1 MDFKK
6 LFTISLKDVR
16 ITFGDRN
23 LLLIMILAPLALTM
37 IIGAAFS
44 RFTGNTNDLPVEKP
58 NIGVV
63 NEDAGT
69 TIFLNNLN
77 YGDIITNILV
87 PADGKPSSV
96 PLNSQ
101 KLGRAEAIAQVD
113 KGKLDAA
120 IIIPADFS
128 SSLNPTR
135 DKPAQTKITF
145 YRNAGSSIGASI
157 AASIVRNIIDG
168 LISGNI

>member
-1 MDFKK
+1 
-6 LFTISLKDVR
+6 
-16 ITFGDRN
+16 
-23 LLLIMILAPLALTM
+23 
-37 IIGAAFS
+37 
-44 RFTGNTNDLPVEKP
+44 
-58 NIGVV
+58 IGVV

-120 IIIPADFS
+120 IIIPVDFS
-128 SSLNPTR
+128 ASLNPTR
-135 DKPAQTKITF
+135 DKPAQTKISF

-157 AASIVRNIIDG
+157 AASIVRIIVNG
-168 LISGNI
+168 LISGNIADFTAKDQVAAGKATAALLADSQAIAQDVASQLQSAPPVQLNTVTI